1 MSVKPVVLV
10 TRKLPP
16 KVEDRLRHDYQA
28 RLNPD
33 DRLYSKDELIAQAR
47 GAQAILPCHTEHF
60 SADVFQQLPAEVKII
75 ANFSVGFDHVDVE
88 AARKKGV
95 VVTNTPDVLSDAT
108 AELTMMLMI
117 GAARRASE
125 GEKLVRE
132 GKWKDWSPAFMV
144 GTQVTGKRL
153 GILGMGRVGQVVA
166 KRARGFEMTIHY
178 HDVRRLPPER
188 EAGAIFHETSE
199 DLLPHCDFLSVHC
212 NVTPAPRGLMD
223 ARRFSLLPDGAI
235 FVNAARG
242 AIVDDEALIEAL
254 TSGKL
259 RAAGIDA
266 YNNEPKV
273 DQRLVA
279 LPNTFLMP
287 HIGSA
292 TAETRDAMGYRA
304 LDNLDAYFA
313 GHEPHDRVA

>member
-16 KVEDRLRHDYQA
+16 KVEDRLRREYQA

-33 DRLYSKDELIAQAR
+33 DRLYSQDELIAEAR

-60 SADVFQQLPAEVKII
+60 SAEVFRQLPAEVKII

-88 AARKKGV
+88 AARQRGV

-153 GILGMGRVGQVVA
+153 GIIGMGRVGQVVA
-166 KRARGFEMTIHY
+166 KRARGFDMTIHY
-178 HDVRRLPPER
+178 HDVRQLPPEK
-188 EAGAIFHETSE
+188 EAGATFHETAD
-199 DLLPHCDFLSVHC
+199 DLLPHCDFLSIHC
-212 NVTPAPRGLMD
+212 NVTPLTRRLMD
-223 ARRFSLLPDGAI
+223 ARRFGLLPDGAI

-254 TSGKL
+254 KSGKL

-292 TAETRDAMGYRA
+292 TAETRDAMGFRA
-304 LDNLDAYFA
+304 LDNLDAFFA
-313 GHEPHDRVA
+313 GREPRDRVA

>member
-16 KVEDRLRHDYQA
+16 KVEERLRHDYQA

-33 DRLYSKDELIAQAR
+33 DRLYSKDELIAQAQ

-166 KRARGFEMTIHY
+166 KRARGFDMTIHY

-188 EAGAIFHETSE
+188 EAGAVFHETAE

-212 NVTPAPRGLMD
+212 NVTPATRGLMD

-242 AIVDDEALIEAL
+242 AIVDDEALIDAL
-254 TSGKL
+254 KSGKL

-292 TAETRDAMGYRA
+292 TAETRDAMGFRA

-313 GHEPHDRVA
+313 GREPHDRVA

>member
-1 MSVKPVVLV
+1 MTVKPVVLV

-166 KRARGFEMTIHY
+166 KRARGFDMTIHY

-188 EAGAIFHETSE
+188 EAGAIFHETAE

-212 NVTPAPRGLMD
+212 NVTPATRGLMD

-292 TAETRDAMGYRA
+292 TAETRDAMGFRA